1 MKRAFIYIF
10 LLLIISC
17 TRTNT
22 FKITGIIENIE
33 SGKIYLDEQE
43 IEKIQPLD
51 SVRISKKGKFT
62 FKGRTAYPKFYHMHL
77 DTNRIL
83 PLLIG
88 PGEEVFIKST
98 KTDFPYR
105 YDIEGS
111 EGSQY
116 IKDLND
122 RLLLTRK
129 KLDSLQNLINNT
141 TALEEIRQ
149 SGLVDEYNRVIED
162 QRKFSLQFILDHLT
176 SMASIYAIYQKL
188 DNDIYVL
195 YKNRDI
201 QILKITGA
209 ALDTIYPESGHV
221 RSLVANAAYLEQQLR
236 ATDIQ
241 KLINETESS
250 LPEIALPDPY
260 GDTILL
266 SSLKGKVV
274 LLSFWASWD
283 KKSTDY
289 NPQLLEIYNS
299 YHSSGFEI
307 YQVSLDTK
315 KETWMQTIEYDE
327 LPWISVSDLSYPE
340 SYVAAIYNI
349 TSLPT
354 TYLINRH
361 GDISGKNLSIADLN
375 RRIGFLINE

>member
-1 MKRAFIYIF
+1 MKKTSIYIF
-10 LLLIISC
+10 LLLVVAC
-17 TRTNT
+17 TRTDT
-22 FKITGIIENIE
+22 FKISGILENTD
-33 SGKIYLDEQE
+33 SDKIYLDEQE

-62 FKGRTAYPKFYHMHL
+62 FKGHTSYPRFYHMHL
-77 DTNRIL
+77 GNNRIL

-88 PGEEVFIKST
+88 PGEKVFIRST
-98 KTDFPYR
+98 KQDFPYR
-105 YDIEGS
+105 YEIEGS

-122 RLLLTRK
+122 RLFLTRR
-129 KLDSLQNLINNT
+129 KLDSIRSLIKNT
-141 TALEEIRQ
+141 SPLDEIRQ
-149 SGLVDEYNRVIED
+149 SILSEEYNRVVED
-162 QRKFSLQFILDHLT
+162 QRNFSLKFILDHLT
-176 SMASIYAIYQKL
+176 SMASIYAIYQEL
-188 DNDIYVL
+188 DNDTYVL

-221 RSLVANAAYLEQQLR
+221 KSLVANAANLERQIHAL
-236 ATDIQ
+236 DIQ
-241 KLINETESS
+241 RLINETEST
-250 LPEIALPDPY
+250 LPEIALPDPD

-283 KKSTDY
+283 KKSKDY
-289 NPQLLEIYNS
+289 NPQLIEIYKR
-299 YHSSGFEI
+299 YHRSGFEI
-307 YQVSLDTK
+307 YQVSLDNNR
-315 KETWMQTIEYDE
+315 ESWIQAVEYDE

-340 SYVAAIYNI
+340 SLAAAIYNV
-349 TSLPT
+349 TSLPM
-354 TYLINRH
+354 TYLINKK
-361 GDISGKNLSIADLN
+361 GDISGKNLSIDDIN